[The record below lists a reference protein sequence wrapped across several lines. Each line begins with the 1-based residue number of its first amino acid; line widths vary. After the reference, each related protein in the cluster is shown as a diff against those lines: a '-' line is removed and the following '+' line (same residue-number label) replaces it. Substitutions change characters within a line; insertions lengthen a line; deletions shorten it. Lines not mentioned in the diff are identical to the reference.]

1 MDKLKVAKAAH
12 KAGLTPEEYIADKE
26 NKAKEQE
33 ILKQEIEKRIGY
45 KYQEIMV
52 HIAKISI
59 AAEIVLNESKF
70 LEDNKKY
77 MTKGMNDQIKTINR
91 NIDAFLRKLR
101 NKLSKEQ
108 KEGLETMV
116 EGYYDIVSNLIALK
130 YKDLIEVNDLIMKL
144 ANPYCEIIED

>member
-1 MDKLKVAKAAH
+1 
-12 KAGLTPEEYIADKE
+12 
-26 NKAKEQE
+26 
-33 ILKQEIEKRIGY
+33 
-45 KYQEIMV
+45 
-52 HIAKISI
+52 
-59 AAEIVLNESKF
+59 
-70 LEDNKKY
+70 